1 MKQIAWVAAGLVWA
15 AACVASP
22 QPGSR
27 DPSFDAGLGTN
38 DSVYDLVFQ
47 TDGRIVI
54 VGSLTGT
61 NGLKRF
67 NVARLNPEGG
77 RDAGFQ
83 VGTGV
88 SGPVIDSVDQS
99 FLFRVA
105 LGADGKIVVSG
116 VFTRINGV
124 DRNNIARLNS
134 DGTVDTT
141 FHPPSLTRT
150 GFPYAWVYAAAID
163 QDGRILIGGDFT
175 RVNGLSRNY
184 LVRLDA
190 NGSLDNSFNA
200 SFDADALAPDGN
212 VSGIILQADG
222 RILVRGTFSKVRG
235 VESSALVRL
244 NPDSSLDAVAAVSPD
259 LALAVKTSRKSF
271 GLFGDFFGV
280 EADGR
285 ILTGQSDP
293 VLGVNRLVR
302 KTADGQVDDGFNFI
316 PGAGPP
322 GSVVALALQIDGK
335 ILAAGS
341 GLVRLFSGDA
351 TPVAPVISQ
360 QPQSTAVNEFRNGAF
375 SVQSYGFPKP
385 TYQWRFNGVAIPG
398 ETNAGLAVLKAR
410 LTNSGLYAV
419 VISNSVDRVISEP
432 ASLTVIPA
440 PTAPGFLDLNFDP
453 KVALSDLY
461 SFIRT
466 VVVQRDDKVLIAAP
480 DLFRVDA
487 DGRIDPDFNL
497 RMSSTAQISD
507 VALQDDDRILIC
519 GIFTNVNGVA
529 RNRIARLRPDGS
541 LDASFNPGEG
551 VGGTTPNISSLALHT
566 NGQVFIAG
574 TFTSV
579 NGVTR
584 SGVARLNANG
594 GLDSGFDPGDL
605 TPASVT
611 SMKVQRDGRA
621 IIVGEFTTIN
631 GVSRPGLARLR
642 ADGSLDTD
650 FLPAVTVRTAVDLF
664 DVPQGLVLQPD
675 GKIWLAGDFG
685 TVDGQEGVNLVRL
698 RSDGS
703 VDVKL
708 SRPVANFGLIPSHF
722 SLALQID
729 GRLLVSSRF
738 SPLVRLDP
746 DGTVDL
752 NFQVPAFTRNFS
764 LRWPMFIALGSD
776 GQVMVA
782 GDFTTVAG
790 WPRPG
795 LAQLHGGDLPR
806 FVAGSMR
813 LSGTGQFEF
822 QLTANPD
829 QVAVIEATTT
839 LIPAEWIPIL
849 TNSVGA
855 GPLSLTDTQAVS
867 YPTRFY
873 RVRVSP

>member
-1 MKQIAWVAAGLVWA
+1 
-15 AACVASP
+15 VASP

-77 RDAGFQ
+77 QDASFQ

-88 SGPVIDSVDQS
+88 SGPVIDGVDQS
-99 FLFRVA
+99 YLFRVA
-105 LGADGKIVVSG
+105 LGADGKILVCG

-124 DRNNIARLNS
+124 ARNNIARLNG
-134 DGTVDTT
+134 DGTVDAT
-141 FHPPSLTRT
+141 FNPPSTART
-150 GFPYAWVYAAAID
+150 GFQYAWLYAAAID
-163 QDGRILIGGDFT
+163 KDGKVLMGGDFT
-175 RVNGLSRNY
+175 RVSGLARNY
-184 LVRLDA
+184 LVRLNV

-200 SFDADALAPDGN
+200 SIDDDTIAPLGN
-212 VSGIILQADG
+212 VTGIILQADG
-222 RILVRGTFSKVRG
+222 RILVRGDFSKVHG
-235 VESSALVRL
+235 VETSSLIRL
-244 NPDSSLDAVAAVSPD
+244 NPDGSLDPTPPVSAD
-259 LALAVKTSRKSF
+259 LVQTVKISRKSF
-271 GLFGDFFGV
+271 GTFGDFFGV

-302 KTADGQVDDGFNFI
+302 KTGDGQLDDGFNFI

-322 GSVVALALQIDGK
+322 GSVVALAIQSDGK
-335 ILAAGS
+335 ILAAGN
-341 GLVRLFSGDA
+341 GLVRLFSGEA
-351 TPVAPVISQ
+351 TPVAPVINQ
-360 QPQSTAVNEFRNGAF
+360 QPKNMTVGEFRNGAF

-385 TYQWRFNGVAIPG
+385 TYQWQFNGVAIPG
-398 ETNAGLAVLKAR
+398 ETNAELAVLKAR
-410 LTNSGLYAV
+410 LINSGPYTV

-440 PTAPGFLDLNFDP
+440 LTAPGFLDLNFDP

-466 VVVQRDDKVLIAAP
+466 VVVQRDNKVLIAA
-480 DLFRVDA
+480 LGLIRVDP
-487 DGRIDPDFNL
+487 DGQIDRAFTVNL
-497 RMSSTAQISD
+497 SGDGQITD

-519 GIFTNVNGVA
+519 GTFTNVNGVA
-529 RNRIARLRPDGS
+529 RNRIARLRPDGR
-541 LDASFNPGEG
+541 LDESFDPGEG
-551 VGGTTPNISSLALHT
+551 VGGTTPNISSVTWHT
-566 NGQVFIAG
+566 NGQVLIAG

-584 SGVARLNANG
+584 SGIARLNASG
-594 GLDSGFDPGDL
+594 VLDNGFDPGDL

-611 SMKVQRDGRA
+611 SVKVQHDGRV
-621 IIVGEFTTIN
+621 IIVGEFTAIN

-650 FLPAVTVRTAVDLF
+650 FFPAVSVSSASDLF

-675 GKIWLAGDFG
+675 GMIWLAGDFG
-685 TVDGQEGVNLVRL
+685 TVGGQERVNLVRL

-708 SRPVANFGLIPSHF
+708 SRPAANFGLIPTHF
-722 SLALQID
+722 SLALQPD

-746 DGTVDL
+746 DGTVDS
-752 NFQVPAFTRNFS
+752 NFQVPEFKRNFS
-764 LRWPMFIALGSD
+764 PRGPMFIALGSD

-782 GDFTTVAG
+782 GDFTAVAG

-795 LAQLHGGDLPR
+795 LARLHGGDLPR

-813 LSGTGQFEF
+813 RSGTGQFEF
-822 QLTANPD
+822 QLTANLN

-849 TNSVGA
+849 TNNVGA
-855 GPLSLTDTQAVS
+855 GPLSLTDTQSVS